1 MRRIVLYIAM
11 SLDGYLA
18 DSAGGVDWLTGQDSA
33 GGVDW
38 LTGQDPAWDG
48 DGGYSDFIR
57 TVDTVIMGRR
67 TYDQITTQLSP
78 GSWPY
83 EGLSAWVLTHRSAPE
98 PEGEIRFTDLSLDR
112 LAARL
117 RECPGRDIWL
127 CGGAELVRQALELD
141 LIDELRLTIIPT
153 LLGAGIPL
161 FGGLTA
167 PKLLE
172 LVSHRAENGM
182 VECVYR
188 RRGAAR

>member
-18 DSAGGVDWLTGQDSA
+18 DSA

-83 EGLSAWVLTHRSAPE
+83 EGLSAWVLTHRSPPE
-98 PEGEIRFTDLSLDR
+98 PEGEIRFTSLSLDR

-153 LLGAGIPL
+153 LLGAGVPL

>member
-18 DSAGGVDWLTGQDSA
+18 DSA

-188 RRGAAR
+188 WRGAAR

>member
-18 DSAGGVDWLTGQDSA
+18 DSA

-78 GSWPY
+78 GSWP
-83 EGLSAWVLTHRSAPE
+83 
-98 PEGEIRFTDLSLDR
+98 
-112 LAARL
+112 
-117 RECPGRDIWL
+117 
-127 CGGAELVRQALELD
+127 
-141 LIDELRLTIIPT
+141 
-153 LLGAGIPL
+153 
-161 FGGLTA
+161 
-167 PKLLE
+167 
-172 LVSHRAENGM
+172 
-182 VECVYR
+182 
-188 RRGAAR
+188 

>member
-18 DSAGGVDWLTGQDSA
+18 APAGGVDWLA
-33 GGVDW
+33 
-38 LTGQDPAWDG
+38 GQDPAWEG
-48 DGGYSDFIR
+48 DGGYSDFVQM
-57 TVDTVIMGRR
+57 VDTVILGRR

-78 GSWPY
+78 GAWPY

-98 PEGEIRFTDLSLDR
+98 AEGDIQFTDLSLDR

-117 RECPGRDIWL
+117 QALPGRDIWL
-127 CGGAELVRQALELD
+127 CGGADLVRQALELD

-161 FGGLTA
+161 FSGLKG
-167 PKLLE
+167 PKLLD

-182 VECVYR
+182 VECIYR
-188 RRGAAR
+188 RRGTIQ

>member
-18 DSAGGVDWLTGQDSA
+18 DSA

-67 TYDQITTQLSP
+67 TYDQITTKLSP

>member
-18 DSAGGVDWLTGQDSA
+18 DSA

-67 TYDQITTQLSP
+67 TYDQVTTQLSP

-83 EGLSAWVLTHRSAPE
+83 EGLSAWVLTHRDAPE
-98 PEGEIRFTDLSLDR
+98 PEGDIRFTDLSLDR
-112 LAARL
+112 LAAGFGSAR
-117 RECPGRDIWL
+117 PGYMAVRR
-127 CGGAELVRQALELD
+127 GGAGASG
-141 LIDELRLTIIPT
+141 P
-153 LLGAGIPL
+153 GAGPD
-161 FGGLTA
+161 
-167 PKLLE
+167 
-172 LVSHRAENGM
+172 R
-182 VECVYR
+182 
-188 RRGAAR
+188 

>member
-1 MRRIVLYIAM
+1 MRRVVLYIAM

-18 DSAGGVDWLTGQDSA
+18 DSAGGVDWLTGQD
-33 GGVDW
+33 
-38 LTGQDPAWDG
+38 PAWEG
-48 DGGYSDFIR
+48 DGGYSDFVQ

-78 GSWPY
+78 GVWPY

-98 PEGEIRFTDLSLDR
+98 AAGDIQFADLSLDR

-117 RECPGRDIWL
+117 QALPGRDIWL
-127 CGGAELVRQALELD
+127 CGGADLVRQALELD
-141 LIDELRLTIIPT
+141 LIDELRLTIVPT

-161 FGGLTA
+161 FSGRKA

-188 RRGAAR
+188 RRGAAQ

>member
-1 MRRIVLYIAM
+1 MRKTVAYLAV
-11 SLDGYLA
+11 SLDGYIA
-18 DSAGGVDWLTGQDSA
+18 DAQGSVAWLDAFADASEE
-33 GGVDW
+33 
-38 LTGQDPAWDG
+38 DG
-48 DGGYSDFIR
+48 YGAFVQ
-57 TVDTVIMGRR
+57 TVDTVVMGGR
-67 TYDQITTQLSP
+67 TYRQITEELSP
-78 GSWPY
+78 GVWPY
-83 EGLSAWVLTHRSAPE
+83 DGLHSYVWTRSVAPL
-98 PEGEIRFTDLSLDR
+98 PHARRIDGDL
-112 LAARL
+112 AEWL
-117 RECPGRDIWL
+117 RVQKHGTGKDIWL